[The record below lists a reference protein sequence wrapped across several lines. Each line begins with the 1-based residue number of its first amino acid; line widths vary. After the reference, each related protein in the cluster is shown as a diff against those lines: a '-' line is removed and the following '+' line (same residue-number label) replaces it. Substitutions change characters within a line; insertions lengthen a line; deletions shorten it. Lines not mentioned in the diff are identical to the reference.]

1 MRRSGWS
8 PRSGHETRSIAE
20 PVTTD
25 DLKNVY
31 AAEVAELLFA
41 ELIIDINPSELQEK
55 VGEANR
61 SRSRT
66 RKTSRYMQKN

>member
-8 PRSGHETRSIAE
+8 LQSGHETRSIAE

-55 VGEANR
+55 VGEADR
-61 SRSRT
+61 SRL
-66 RKTSRYMQKN
+66 

>member
-1 MRRSGWS
+1 
-8 PRSGHETRSIAE
+8 
-20 PVTTD
+20 VTTD

-41 ELIIDINPSELQEK
+41 ELILDINPSELQEK

-66 RKTSRYMQKN
+66 RETSLYMQKK